1 MLQQKLPELVC
12 PAGSL
17 PALRAAIDNG
27 ADTVYL
33 GYKNDTNARNFAG
46 LNFDHKAMVEG
57 INYAHAR
64 GRHVLMAINT
74 FPQPGREADWHKAVD
89 GAADLGVDAV
99 ILADIG
105 LLDYASKR
113 HPDLRLHLSVQGSAT
128 SYEAVNFAQREFG
141 VRRAVLPRVLT
152 LAQVELVINNTP
164 VEIEVFGFGSLCV
177 MNEGRCWLS
186 SYATGESPN
195 TVGACSPA
203 KYVKWEKSPGQMS
216 TRLNGILIDRCAD
229 NEPAGYPTLCKGRFE
244 VGGETYYALEEPT
257 SLNVLEILPDIV
269 RIGVS
274 AIKVEGRQ
282 RSPAYV
288 AQVTRTLRAAIDEL
302 GRGLDRF
309 KVKPAWQAELSKVSE
324 GVQATLG
331 AYSRPWR

>member
-1 MLQQKLPELVC
+1 MPSLKIPELIC

-17 PALRAAIDNG
+17 PALRAAIDHG
-27 ADTVYL
+27 ADAVYM

-46 LNFDHKAMVEG
+46 LNFDQKAMNEG
-57 INYAHAR
+57 IRYAHAR
-64 GRHVLMAINT
+64 GKQVLMAINT
-74 FPQPGREADWHKAVD
+74 FAQSGRETDWRRAVD

-113 HPDLRLHLSVQGSAT
+113 HPNLRLHLSVQGSAT
-128 SYEAVNFAQREFG
+128 SYEAVNFAHREFG
-141 VRRAVLPRVLT
+141 IRRAVLPRVLT
-152 LAQVELVINNTP
+152 LAQVATVIQNTP

-203 KYVKWEKSPGQMS
+203 KFVKWEKQLGKMN
-216 TRLNGILIDRCAD
+216 TRLNGILIDSYRD
-229 NEPAGYPTLCKGRFE
+229 DEPAGYPTLCKGRFD
-244 VGGETYYALEEPT
+244 VNGETYYALEEPT
-257 SLNVLEILPDIV
+257 SLNVLELLPEIV
-269 RIGVS
+269 KVGVS

-282 RSPAYV
+282 RSPTYV
-288 AQVTRTLRAAIDEL
+288 AQVTRALRAA
-302 GRGLDRF
+302 LDAVQRDGEHF
-309 KVKPAWQAELSKVSE
+309 QVKAAWQAELSKVAE
-324 GVQATLG
+324 GSQVTLG
-331 AYSRPWR
+331 AYNRPWR